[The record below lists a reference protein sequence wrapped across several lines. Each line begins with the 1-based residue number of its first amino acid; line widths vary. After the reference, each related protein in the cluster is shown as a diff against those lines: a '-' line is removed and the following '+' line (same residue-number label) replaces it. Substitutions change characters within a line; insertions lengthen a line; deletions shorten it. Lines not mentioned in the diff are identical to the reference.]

1 MEYFI
6 YNNTDYTV
14 SVPDV
19 HYNSTF
25 EAGAGGSIGT
35 TNVFRIEPHS
45 WNTTR
50 RCKSDEVENSIAG
63 GILFN
68 SSRKGNITIC
78 TREEYEVKTREQA
91 SNRLESSM
99 GISGQEKE
107 AQQGFGFLN
116 KVVKKSATPSI
127 DISDFIVND
136 EVEAVE
142 PESVEPEVVEVTD
155 PKVDSRFLAL
165 EDQVASM
172 KGALDN
178 IAALLQAKKAPK
190 KTKKSVKKVAKPKKT
205 VTKKTNVQSKHRK

>member
-19 HYNSTF
+19 HYNNTF
-25 EAGAGGSIGT
+25 EAGAGGSFGT

-50 RCKSDEVENSIAG
+50 RCKSDEVEASISG
-63 GILFN
+63 GILFG
-68 SSRKGNITIC
+68 SVKKGNVIVC
-78 TREEYEVKTREQA
+78 TREEYEVKTRQQA
-91 SNRLESSM
+91 SSRLESSM

-127 DISDFIVND
+127 NINDFLISDEETE
-136 EVEAVE
+136 EVVDDT
-142 PESVEPEVVEVTD
+142 PEVIEVKD
-155 PKVDSRFLAL
+155 DSRITAL
-165 EDQVASM
+165 EEQMSSM

-178 IAALLQAKKAPK
+178 IAALLQAQKAP
-190 KTKKSVKKVAKPKKT
+190 KKSVKKAVKKPATK
-205 VTKKTNVQSKHRK
+205 KKTNAKNKHGK